1 MKTEKT
7 HCMRGCVRE
16 CEGDVCVFVSVV
28 CGCGVVWEGLCGNH
42 NDDCN
47 DDVVDDEVVSMATA
61 TPSSAFELKFDFG
74 GGIVAWQTTTWHERV
89 LLTRKWH
96 FGQSESSSSSSSSG
110 DPACS
115 WCLFLLACHKWGK
128 TPHVAAHLCFYV
140 HVWDHDEN
148 WRIKSTQP
156 PSTKVSQRMTAFFFL
171 LLLLLILCPPT
182 RRRCCRFSW
191 SIQQQHWQQQQLRR
205 WQYHMTPECMSRT
218 AFSIYCDASWIS
230 CGRPKFNCFVFFPA
244 APRSFS
250 SFPHTLA
257 HSKGAISN
265 GNISWV

>member
-1 MKTEKT
+1 MGE
-7 HCMRGCVRE
+7 
-16 CEGDVCVFVSVV
+16 
-28 CGCGVVWEGLCGNH
+28 N
-42 NDDCN
+42 
-47 DDVVDDEVVSMATA
+47 
-61 TPSSAFELKFDFG
+61 SA
-74 GGIVAWQTTTWHERV
+74 R
-89 LLTRKWH
+89 
-96 FGQSESSSSSSSSG
+96 
-110 DPACS
+110 C
-115 WCLFLLACHKWGK
+115 
-128 TPHVAAHLCFYV
+128 AAHLCFYV

-250 SFPHTLA
+250 SFPRTHT
-257 HSKGAISN
+257 HSHTQKVQYQMATSVEYEIMSMSRVARGTE
-265 GNISWV
+265 